1 VTVKKRNRGYSA
13 SQAVLGLCETL
24 IAGGECLE
32 DVALLRADSAQAL
45 LRGHGL
51 PDPTTIGRFLRRFSL
66 GHIRRLERALDE
78 LFTRGILSSS
88 GRR

>member
-1 VTVKKRNRGYSA
+1 MPGLCWCGSSLSGSA
-13 SQAVLGLCETL
+13 SRTL
-24 IAGGECLE
+24 IAGGECLD

-51 PDPTTIGRFLRRFSL
+51 PEPTTLGRFLRRFSL
-66 GHIRRLERALDE
+66 GHLASSTGRSTRSSRVCIRCS
-78 LFTRGILSSS
+78 I

>member
-1 VTVKKRNRGYSA
+1 MKKRNRGYSA

-51 PDPTTIGRFLRRFSL
+51 PDPTTIAGFCAASAWATSAGSSARSTSCLR
-66 GHIRRLERALDE
+66 AC
-78 LFTRGILSSS
+78 ILSSS